1 MAGRLLD
8 FARPFLTIW
17 TRPRATIRWIVDS
30 DPTLHVLL
38 LAASCSALSTLH
50 AQQTFEEMVQR
61 IPHPQPLA
69 VYFLRTGLL
78 VNWLVALH
86 SPAGILASRSI
97 KVALLVVL
105 GAAYG
110 VVLLYVLGAFLKW
123 SGGLLGGTAT
133 ALQVRAAIAW
143 GLLPFIIANVFLLSP
158 RSVSGSPPLISFVL
172 MVWGFVVLIKCIGEV
187 HRFSAWRGLGLVA
200 MSLCLFGLYSIVV
213 TMTMLLLERAG
224 SYL

>member
-38 LAASCSALSTLH
+38 LAATCSALSTLH

-61 IPHPQPLA
+61 IPHPHPLP
-69 VYFLRTGLL
+69 VYFLRAGLL
-78 VNWLVALH
+78 VNWLVALY
-86 SPAGILASRSI
+86 SPAGILASSSI

-110 VVLLYVLGAFLKW
+110 IVLLFVLGAFLKW
-123 SGGLLGGTAT
+123 SGSLLGGVAS

-143 GLLPFIIANVFLLSP
+143 GLLPFIVANIFLLSP
-158 RSVSGSPPLISFVL
+158 RSDSAPPSPISFVFI
-172 MVWGFVVLIKCIGEV
+172 VWGFVALIKCIGEV

-200 MSLCLFGLYSIVV
+200 MSLCLFSLYSIVV
-213 TMTMLLLERAG
+213 SMTMLLLERAG